1 MPIHLSLTFL
11 WLCLSLMVIR
21 PDWIFACV
29 IMGYGML
36 IVVSGGL
43 WDVTQNVSHDEA
55 NTPFDVSYVFPCS
68 VDLD

>member
-1 MPIHLSLTFL
+1 
-11 WLCLSLMVIR
+11 MVIR

>member
-21 PDWIFACV
+21 PDWILACV

-43 WDVTQNVSHDEA
+43 WVVTQNICVTRLNTRFYVS
-55 NTPFDVSYVFPCS
+55 PVFPCS
-68 VDLD
+68 IDLD